1 MTSQLGSVSQTM
13 YHPYI
18 LFAMKA
24 RPKTGHL
31 TKSNLLTACF
41 LPHSYAHCQKQLN
54 RPLQQHTNAVVE

>member
-1 MTSQLGSVSQTM
+1 MTSQLGSVSQIM

-41 LPHSYAHCQKQLN
+41 LPRSYAHCQKQLN
-54 RPLQQHTNAVVE
+54 RPLQQRTNAVVE